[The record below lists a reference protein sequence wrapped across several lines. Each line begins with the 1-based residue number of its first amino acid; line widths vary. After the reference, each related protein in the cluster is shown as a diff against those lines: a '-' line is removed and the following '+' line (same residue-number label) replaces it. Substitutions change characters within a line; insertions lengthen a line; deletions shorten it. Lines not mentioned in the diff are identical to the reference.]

1 MRFLFFWAKNKKIPK
16 RGNIF
21 CKSKCLTQLLS
32 LLCLS
37 FANRSTKQTKATN
50 GKKRTNRNNES
61 PWRKY
66 FTFTPLQLLPQERRD
81 LAKSPC
87 RPPTGLP
94 VSNCCSSPL
103 PSTVALRLVNAAILQ
118 FCNSHLP
125 WHRLNCLQFSF
136 QLLGKLFSFLQFC
149 YQFSFFS
156 FSSAWPSHQVHL
168 SLKANQLYRSHK
180 CTKRHQRA
188 PSRVHNKQ
196 PNVTEVFLG
205 LFTFNTQHKLRKG
218 RKKLNLFLLIL
229 DFTIN

>member
-1 MRFLFFWAKNKKIPK
+1 MRIVRAFAFFLAENKKIPK
-16 RGNIF
+16 RGKIF

-94 VSNCCSSPL
+94 VSNCCSSPRL
-103 PSTVALRLVNAAILQ
+103 STIALRLVNATILQ

-136 QLLGKLFSFLQFC
+136 QLLGKLSSFLQFC
-149 YQFSFFS
+149 NQFSFS
-156 FSSAWPSHQVHL
+156 
-168 SLKANQLYRSHK
+168 
-180 CTKRHQRA
+180 
-188 PSRVHNKQ
+188 
-196 PNVTEVFLG
+196 
-205 LFTFNTQHKLRKG
+205 
-218 RKKLNLFLLIL
+218 LFLLLGHRIKFIWAL
-229 DFTIN
+229 KQINYTEATSAQSDTKGHPAECTTSNRMWLKGSSVCLLLIRSTN